1 MEKLWKSVG
10 IRCFVGVDS
19 YMRNSRKQLTF
30 VKTAACP
37 ASSTLV
43 SYRSEKLSPEIV
55 ALVRKHLVVCEFCNA
70 ELRLLAHHK
79 PLAGRT
85 PQTPEIPTNL
95 RILAESILCQ
105 K

>member
-1 MEKLWKSVG
+1 MS
-10 IRCFVGVDS
+10 S
-19 YMRNSRKQLTF
+19 SRKQLTF
-30 VKTAACP
+30 LKTAACP
-37 ASSTLV
+37 ASPTLI
-43 SYRSEKLSPEIV
+43 SYRTEKLSREIA

-95 RILAESILCQ
+95 RILAESILWPQ
-105 K
+105 KGTKS

>member
-1 MEKLWKSVG
+1 MK
-10 IRCFVGVDS
+10 DS
-19 YMRNSRKQLTF
+19 RVAHKNNSPAPLTF
-30 VKTAACP
+30 RKTAACP

-43 SYRSEKLSPEIV
+43 SYRTEKLSREIA
-55 ALVRKHLVVCEFCNA
+55 ALVRKHLAGCEFCNA

-85 PQTPEIPTNL
+85 PQTPEIPMNL
-95 RILAESILCQ
+95 RILAESLLG